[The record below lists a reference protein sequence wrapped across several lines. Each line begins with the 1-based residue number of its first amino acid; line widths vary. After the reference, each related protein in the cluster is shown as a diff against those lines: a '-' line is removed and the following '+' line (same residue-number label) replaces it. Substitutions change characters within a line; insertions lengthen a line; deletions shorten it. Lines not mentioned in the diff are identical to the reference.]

1 MWPFSNAQL
10 TAGLRRYFADSSLT
24 IQSLTELPLEMAA
37 QGSGSRPSQVRG
49 LRVEYLAGS
58 LGGGAQRG
66 QVLTVD
72 CVVKQ
77 PRGVNRAGLASGGIR
92 EVGLYRSLT
101 PQLPMQTPAL
111 IAADPAGSWLVLE
124 AVDVELAPADWT
136 ADDYRRAIRALAAL
150 HERFWNLA
158 EDLSVYPWLARPLA
172 NDFEIYVMAAVGA
185 MEKMMVDDHHRLI
198 TGSLEVLTSLG
209 QMLTQVESMAGK
221 LRAAPP
227 TLLHGDFQPGNIALD
242 EDDEIIVFDWQLAGV
257 GPGVLDLVTFV
268 NAARWGRSDLPMTP
282 DELVALYRDE
292 IAARVDARW
301 TDAEWAELL
310 DHALM
315 WRFTQEVLGWAAY
328 ASPAEFQAH
337 EAPFRDIWLRPV
349 LDAAYRRLRPVL
361 YL

>member
-1 MWPFSNAQL
+1 MWPFTAAQL

-24 IQSLTELPLEMAA
+24 IQTLTELPLETVADEA
-37 QGSGSRPSQVRG
+37 SQPAKVRG
-49 LRVEYLAGS
+49 LRVTYQAGGETLA
-58 LGGGAQRG
+58 
-66 QVLTVD
+66 VD

-92 EVGLYRSLT
+92 EVGVYRSLAL
-101 PQLPMQTPAL
+101 QLPMQTPAL

-124 AVDVELAPADWT
+124 AVSADVASADWT

-185 MEKMMVDDHHRLI
+185 MEKMLVDDRHQLI

-209 QMLTQVESMAGK
+209 QMLTQVEVMADK

-227 TLLHGDFQPGNIALD
+227 TLLHGDYQPTNIALQA
-242 EDDEIIVFDWQLAGV
+242 DDEIVVFDWQLAGV

-268 NAARWGRSDLPMTP
+268 NAARWRRPDLPISP
-282 DELVALYRDE
+282 HELIALYRDE
-292 IAARVDARW
+292 LAARVGVQW
-301 TDAEWAELL
+301 TDEAWDELM

-315 WRFTQEVLGWAAY
+315 WRFTQELLGWAA
-328 ASPAEFQAH
+328 AATTTQFQAH
-337 EAPFRDIWLRPV
+337 EAAFRDIWLRPV

>member
-1 MWPFSNAQL
+1 MWPFTAAQL

-24 IQSLTELPLEMAA
+24 VQALTELPLETVADEA
-37 QGSGSRPSQVRG
+37 SQPANVRG
-49 LRVEYLAGS
+49 LRVTYQAGGET
-58 LGGGAQRG
+58 LD
-66 QVLTVD
+66 VD

-92 EVGLYRSLT
+92 EVGVYRSLAL
-101 PQLPMQTPAL
+101 QLPMQTPAL

-124 AVDVELAPADWT
+124 AVSADVASAEWT

-185 MEKMMVDDHHRLI
+185 MEKMLVDDRHRLI

-209 QMLTQVESMAGK
+209 QMLTQVEVMADK

-227 TLLHGDFQPGNIALD
+227 TLLHGDYQPTNIALQA
-242 EDDEIIVFDWQLAGV
+242 DDELVVFDWQLAGV

-268 NAARWGRSDLPMTP
+268 NSARWRRPDLPVSP
-282 DELVALYRDE
+282 HELIGLYRDE
-292 IAARVDARW
+292 LATRVGVQWSDEAW
-301 TDAEWAELL
+301 DELM

-315 WRFTQEVLGWAAY
+315 WRFTQELLGWAAS
-328 ASPAEFQAH
+328 ATTAQFQAH
-337 EAPFRDIWLRPV
+337 EAVFRDIWLRPV